1 MKVIGGTAKGRKISV
16 PKGAR
21 LRATTDRTKESL
33 FNILPL
39 PEGKAFLDLF
49 AGTGNI
55 GIEAMSR
62 GAARTVFIEKNT
74 IMAGAIKK
82 NISTCGLDKDREY
95 EVIATSCER
104 GIRIL
109 SQRQESFDI
118 IFADPPYERGYVEKT
133 LSWLGRSLLLSE
145 KGVIV
150 IEHSDKEQCGEGTIF
165 ALKDQRKYG
174 DTMISFWEMK

>member
-16 PKGAR
+16 PKGVC

-33 FNILPL
+33 FNILPA

-49 AGTGNI
+49 AGTGNV

-62 GAARTVFIEKNT
+62 GAARTVFIEKNAV
-74 IMAGAIKK
+74 MAGVIKK
-82 NISTCGLDKDREY
+82 NVSVCGLDGDY
-95 EVIATSCER
+95 EVIATPCER

-109 SQRQESFDI
+109 AQRRESFDI

-133 LSWLGRSLLLSE
+133 LYRLGRNSLLSVN
-145 KGVIV
+145 GVIV
-150 IEHSDKEQCGEGTIF
+150 IEHSDKEPCGDDSIF
-165 ALKDQRKYG
+165 ELKDQRKYG
-174 DTMISFWEMK
+174 DTIISFWKMK